1 MNGLELDSLR
11 TKQVALRC
19 NADARVQLAQLMRA
33 EQHQA
38 TAINWLI
45 GAPTIRRSKPP

>member
-1 MNGLELDSLR
+1 MNQE
-11 TKQVALRC
+11 
-19 NADARVQLAQLMRA
+19 ARVALAQLMRA

-45 GAPTIRRSKPP
+45 WCRSLAHRDHDRL